1 MPKKLQLQSAAK
13 PATNNFD
20 IEKAKGRPMLQ
31 WVSKRPLDKVEY
43 YPAQEKEIYGDKSSK
58 DFNKLFWGDNL
69 QVLAHLLKEYRG
81 KIDLIYI
88 DPPFDSKAEYVRK
101 VKIRGEKIT
110 GQPQS
115 LLEEKQ
121 YADIWEKDEYLQ
133 FMYDRLTLMRE
144 LLTER
149 GFLYC
154 HLDWHKNSYLR
165 VLLDEVFG
173 SENFRNEIIARRIN
187 KNLQTQFDNLTSLN
201 TFGDTVYIYAK
212 SPTAKLNAPLKE
224 FYRKGYW
231 HSFKQPAD
239 RPTLRYKLLGVE
251 ILDGQWM
258 WNKERAHRA
267 VENYKEYVKKFQSD
281 ITLDDYAIKHPHL
294 EFVRLGS
301 TGTPEYFLPPQKNT
315 MCDTLWDDIIAYD
328 YSNEYPTAK
337 SENFLQRIIEMSSRK
352 GDVVGDFFCGSGVA
366 PVVAQKLGRRW
377 IACDINLGAI
387 QTTTKRLNQI
397 IVEQQKKKDKNFKGL
412 YAFKVLN
419 VNDYDI
425 FKNELEA
432 KEIVM
437 EMYGV
442 EPIKRSYFD
451 GVLDNNFVKAMPL
464 NRVLNKMDIRVVL
477 KEIDKNISTFNVKK
491 KSKTGE
497 PVYEEGV
504 LIIASGV
511 ELDVSDFL
519 KKENK
524 TGVKVEIRDILTD
537 KKNLI
542 FKKKPEAKIEAK
554 AKDKKL
560 SVELKEFYSPILMRK
575 LELENGKVLKKDH
588 QAKVADF
595 KQIIDSVA
603 VDVDYNGKLFNA
615 EIIDLPTKKE
625 LIKAKYN
632 WEYPKK
638 GKYTVAVK
646 IVDVLGEEYFETFSV
661 IA

>member
-1 MPKKLQLQSAAK
+1 MSKKLQLQSAAK

-43 YPAQEKEIYGDKSSK
+43 YPAQEKEIYGDKNSK

-88 DPPFDSKAEYVRK
+88 DPPFDSKAEYVKK
-101 VKIRGEKIT
+101 VEIRGDEIK
-110 GQPQS
+110 GEQHS

-121 YADIWEKDEYLQ
+121 YTDIWEKDEYLQ
-133 FMYDRLTLMRE
+133 FMYERLLLMRE
-144 LLTER
+144 LLSDT
-149 GFLYC
+149 GSIYLHC
-154 HLDWHKNSYLR
+154 DWHKGALLR
-165 VLLDEVFG
+165 LIMDEIFG
-173 SENFRNEIIARRIN
+173 EDNFVNEIIWWYKDPSGTVA
-187 KNLQTQFDNLTSLN
+187 KGFKKKHDNL
-201 TFGDTVYIYAK
+201 FVYSK
-212 SPTAKLNAPLKE
+212 TKE
-224 FYRKGYW
+224 FY
-231 HSFKQPAD
+231 FNAD
-239 RPTLRYKLLGVE
+239 
-251 ILDGQWM
+251 
-258 WNKERAHRA
+258 A
-267 VENYKEYVKKFQSD
+267 VREEYSEGTKRQ
-281 ITLDDYAIKHPHL
+281 A
-294 EFVRLGS
+294 E
-301 TGTPEYFLPPQKNT
+301 TGTISYGRKTQLNPLGKYPVDVWEVAIINSQAQERTDYPTQKPEELVEK
-315 MCDTLWDDIIAYD
+315 IIKAS
-328 YSNEYPTAK
+328 SNE
-337 SENFLQRIIEMSSRK
+337 
-352 GDVVGDFFCGSGVA
+352 GDSVADFFVGSGTTSA
-366 PVVAQKLGRRW
+366 VAQKLGRRW
-377 IACDINLGAI
+377 LACDINLGAI

-397 IVEQQKKKDKNFKGL
+397 IDEQQKKKDKNLKGL

-419 VNDYDI
+419 VNDYDV

-464 NRVLNKMDIRVVL
+464 NRVLNKMDIRAVL
-477 KEIDKNISTFNVKK
+477 KEIEKNISTFNVKQ
-491 KSKTGE
+491 KSKSGE

-542 FKKKPEAKIEAK
+542 FKKKPEAKIEVK

-575 LELENGKVLKKDH
+575 LELENGKMLKKEH
-588 QAKVADF
+588 QARVEDF

-603 VDVDYNGKLFNA
+603 IDVDYNGKLFNA
-615 EIIDLPTKKE
+615 EVMDLPTKKE
-625 LIKAKYN
+625 LIKAKYG

-646 IVDVLGEEYFETFSV
+646 IVDVLGEEYFETFEVS
-661 IA
+661 A